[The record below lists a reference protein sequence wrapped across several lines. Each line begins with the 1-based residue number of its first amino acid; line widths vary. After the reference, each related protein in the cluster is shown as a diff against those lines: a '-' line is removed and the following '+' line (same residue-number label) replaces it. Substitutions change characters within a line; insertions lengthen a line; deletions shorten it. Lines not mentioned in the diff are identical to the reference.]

1 MGSQAGNNS
10 MSDQA
15 LLEEADGME
24 SVLEGLLEVG
34 AKLYASHDQREMLE
48 TVLTQARSLTKA
60 EAGSLYLVQDD
71 QLQFVAV
78 QNDRMDNS
86 DIDRHLLG
94 KQMPISSN
102 SLAGFVASTGQIM
115 NIPDSFVL
123 PPGAPFTINRELDA
137 KTGYRVRSILAIP
150 LNCPDGKCIGVL
162 QLFNCI
168 GADGK
173 CQAFPDPVCGG
184 VIALAS
190 TAAIS
195 LHNVRLQRELRQMHL
210 NSILRLATIAE
221 YRDADTSEHVKR
233 VSQTCELIA
242 GELGLPSQEAELLK
256 YASAMHDV
264 GKVAIPDAILL
275 KPGTLTPSQRQVM
288 EQHTLAGA
296 DIFRNPEDEVL
307 AMARDVALN
316 HHERWDGQG
325 YPNTLSK
332 ENIPICGRI
341 VGLADV
347 FDAVVSHR
355 CYKPA
360 CRLDVALDV
369 LNSENGNHFDPV
381 VFKAFMDILDN
392 VLELYPELNGN

>member
-1 MGSQAGNNS
+1 MNPQAGNNS
-10 MSDQA
+10 MSDQV
-15 LLEEADGME
+15 LLEGGDGME
-24 SVLEGLLEVG
+24 SVLERLLEVG
-34 AKLYASHDQREMLE
+34 ATLYASRDQREMLE

-78 QNDRMDNS
+78 QNDRMHES

-94 KQMPISSN
+94 KQIPISSN
-102 SLAGFVASTGQIM
+102 SLAGFVASTAQIM

-137 KTGYRVRSILAIP
+137 KTGYRVTSILAIP

-162 QLFNCI
+162 QLFNCV

-184 VIALAS
+184 IIALAS

-233 VSQTCELIA
+233 VSQTSEMIA
-242 GELGLPSQEAELLK
+242 GELGLPSQETELLK

-275 KPGTLTPSQRQVM
+275 KPGPLTPSQRQVM

-296 DIFRNPEDEVL
+296 DIFRDPEDEVL
-307 AMARDVALN
+307 SMARDVALN

-369 LNSENGNHFDPV
+369 LDNENGKHFDPV

-392 VLELYPELNGN
+392 VLKFYPELNGN

>member
-1 MGSQAGNNS
+1 MNPQAGNNS
-10 MSDQA
+10 LSDQV
-15 LLEEADGME
+15 LLEGGDGME

-34 AKLYASHDQREMLE
+34 ATLYASRDQREMLE

-78 QNDRMDNS
+78 QNDRMHES

-102 SLAGFVASTGQIM
+102 SLAGFVASTAQIM

-137 KTGYRVRSILAIP
+137 ETGYRVTSILAIP

-168 GADGK
+168 GTDGK
-173 CQAFPDPVCGG
+173 SRAFPDPVCGG
-184 VIALAS
+184 IIALAS

-233 VSQTCELIA
+233 VSQTSELIA
-242 GELGLPSQEAELLK
+242 GELGLPTQESELLK

-275 KPGTLTPSQRQVM
+275 KPGPLTPSQRQVM

-296 DIFRNPEDEVL
+296 DIFRDPEDEVL

-325 YPNTLSK
+325 YPSTLSN

-369 LNSENGNHFDPV
+369 LNSENGKHFDPV

-392 VLELYPELNGN
+392 VLKFYPELNGN